1 MKILVTGGAGF
12 IGSHLVEA
20 LLAEGHQVQV
30 LDNLY
35 SGVRENVPA
44 GVPFYEMDIQD
55 PQVMDIFAAEKF
67 DVVYHQAAQMDVRL
81 SVSDPLFDARVNILG
96 SINLIE
102 AGHRNGLK
110 KFIFASS
117 GGAGYGEQDYFP
129 ADEAHPIR
137 PISPYGITK
146 VTVERYLYYYH
157 AVQGLPY
164 ISLRYANVYG
174 PRQSPHG
181 EAGVVAIFSK
191 RMLAGIQPIINGD
204 GLQTRDFVF
213 VGDVVRANVLAL
225 KHEKSGCYNVGTG
238 IETDIVTLFQ
248 EMNKHMG
255 GAFKQEH
262 QPGKPGEQLRSVLS
276 HELISTEMGWKPQVD
291 FYTGLGKTMEWFKG
305 AIKH

>member
-20 LLAEGHQVQV
+20 LLAEGHHVQV

-191 RMLAGIQPIINGD
+191 RMLAGVQPIINGD

-213 VGDVVRANVLAL
+213 VGDVVSANVLAL

-276 HELISTEMGWKPQVD
+276 HELIAKEMGWKPQVD
-291 FYTGLGKTMEWFKG
+291 FYTGLGKTMDWFKG